1 VKYRAIRPTA
11 SIRKKDEVHPYPHLY
26 VASAVAGP
34 SGPVAV
40 PSPGLPEIATAPPP
54 EFDGPGGVW
63 SPEALLCAALADC
76 FILTFR
82 ALARGAKFDWLGL
95 DCRVDGVLEKAE
107 GVTQFTRYTTYA
119 TLKVGPG
126 SDVAKARTLLE
137 RAEHYCLVS
146 NSVRGKRTLVAEVVH
161 PA

>member
-1 VKYRAIRPTA
+1 M
-11 SIRKKDEVHPYPHLY
+11 HPYPHRY
-26 VASAVAGP
+26 AAGASAGP
-34 SGPVAV
+34 SGMVAV
-40 PSPGLPEIATAPPP
+40 TSPGLPELTTAPPP

-82 ALARGAKFDWLGL
+82 ALAKGSKFEWIGL

-107 GVTQFTRYTTYA
+107 GVAQFTQYTTQA
-119 TLKVGPG
+119 TLKVAPG
-126 SDVAKARTLLE
+126 SDLAKARTLLE

-146 NSVRGKRTLVAEVVH
+146 NSVKGKRSLVADVVT
-161 PA
+161 AA

>member
-1 VKYRAIRPTA
+1 M
-11 SIRKKDEVHPYPHLY
+11 HPYPHRY
-26 VASAVAGP
+26 AAGASAGP
-34 SGPVAV
+34 SGMVAV
-40 PSPGLPEIATAPPP
+40 TSPGLPELTTAPPP

-82 ALARGAKFDWLGL
+82 ALAKGSKFEWIGL

-107 GVTQFTRYTTYA
+107 GVTQFTQYTTQA
-119 TLKVGPG
+119 TLKVAPG
-126 SDVAKARTLLE
+126 SDLAKARTLLE

-146 NSVRGKRTLVAEVVH
+146 NSVKGKRSLVADVVT
-161 PA
+161 AA